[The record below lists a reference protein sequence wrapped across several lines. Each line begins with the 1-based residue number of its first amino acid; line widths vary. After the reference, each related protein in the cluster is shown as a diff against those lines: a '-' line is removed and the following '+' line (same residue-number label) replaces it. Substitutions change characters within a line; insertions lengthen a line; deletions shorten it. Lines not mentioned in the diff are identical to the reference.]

1 MIMQLGVGLKIFSI
15 ISRFGYILLNL
26 VIEIIIGIY
35 DYGEK
40 TCIATNNCYK
50 ENIPPFQRFTQ

>member
-1 MIMQLGVGLKIFSI
+1 MQLGVGLKIFFI
-15 ISRFGYILLNL
+15 IFRFGYILLNL

-40 TCIATNNCYK
+40 ICIVINNCYK
-50 ENIPPFQRFTQ
+50 ENIFLFERFI